1 MSATARD
8 RILDRVQSDA
18 VLRGFG
24 ALSVEELAEAGQ
36 LSRSGFFYHFPDKSD
51 LARAALERFVR
62 AGHEGFMQLVSQAET
77 KSSDPVQRLL
87 IVLESVSERLEVA
100 GPMPGCL
107 VAAACY
113 QDRLFDPTVREE
125 NRKAMLLRRARV
137 RNLLDAAAAQ
147 CPPRPTVDLEDLA
160 DMLAGVIDGALV
172 IGRVRDDPQ
181 VPARQ
186 VRLYREFVALLFAG
200 APR

>member
-1 MSATARD
+1 MNATARD
-8 RILDRVQSDA
+8 RILDRVQTDA

-62 AGHEGFMQLVSQAET
+62 VGHEGFLALVAQAEET
-77 KSSDPVQRLL
+77 SEDPVQRLI
-87 IVLESVSERLEVA
+87 IVLELISRRLEKA

-113 QDRLFDPTVREE
+113 QDRLFDAKVREE

-137 RNLLDAAAAQ
+137 RKLIDAAAAMRA
-147 CPPRPTVDLEDLA
+147 PSVPIDFDDLA
-160 DMLAGVIDGALV
+160 DMLASIIDGALV
-172 IGRVRDDPQ
+172 IGRVRDDARTPAQQ
-181 VPARQ
+181 VG
-186 VRLYREFVALLFAG
+186 LYRDFIAMLFG
-200 APR
+200 AKP